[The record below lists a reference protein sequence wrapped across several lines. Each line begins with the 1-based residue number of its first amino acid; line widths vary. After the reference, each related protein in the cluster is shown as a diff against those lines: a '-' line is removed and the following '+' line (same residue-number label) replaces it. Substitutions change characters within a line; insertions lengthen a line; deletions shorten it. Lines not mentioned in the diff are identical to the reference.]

1 MTKARKIQLEV
12 AVTDRTQAGLSSA
25 KNSVAQFSQ
34 ETARATEQAAN
45 SFQNIG
51 EAAARAQKKVDA
63 STRSLIALIQRLSAE
78 AQAGGKNTEAYVL
91 ALAQQRGIKPEVL
104 EPYLKVLRE
113 ARAAQD
119 AAAQSMHS
127 MGLTAKQTAAALR
140 QVPMQLTDIV
150 VSLAGGQSVMQV
162 FLQQGGQLR
171 DIFGSAGA
179 AAQALGRHVVGL
191 ITPLN
196 VGLAAVGALGV
207 ALYSAQKQAQELSKA
222 LVLTGGAAGVSAGQL
237 SQIAAAIDTVAGT
250 QSHAAETLVEFVR
263 AGIQG
268 REALQEFAAAAIR
281 FEQATGQAVETTAK
295 QFAALAKEPL
305 RASLE
310 LNESM
315 NYLTASTYEQIK
327 ALMEQGR
334 ATEAARV
341 AQEAFAEAINS
352 RASQVDANLNL
363 FARGWREIASAVK
376 EAWDEVVHWL
386 DGVAGIRNPYR
397 DIEAARKHLA
407 VYLEEAKRSSLH
419 QFLYQDQINATKER
433 IRVLEEQI
441 QKEEEIA
448 AQQRAQA
455 DMVKARAKFDQ
466 DGLKYLSQR
475 EKMEREIAAATELAL
490 RAGVSREELERRIAA
505 IRASYEKPDRGSEEN
520 RELRERTKLLN
531 QLAGITD
538 DYYEQLARIQAMRRE
553 GLITD
558 QQQIQ
563 LLDELTKRQPFAVK
577 QAKELAAAEA
587 ERKKQLDAVWNAVHA
602 TERQAKAQEQANAVF
617 GQGKAA
623 LAELTLAE
631 LEQQRAAMETATNVV
646 PGYIEALDARIA
658 AQRRLVAALKAH
670 AVKEAAAESAQQA
683 QREWERTAESIER
696 SLTDALMRGFESGK
710 DFARNLRDAI
720 VNMFQTL
727 VLRPIIQAIVMPVA
741 GGLAGAFS
749 MPGTSNAAQAVQ
761 SLTGGNGGFNL
772 SSLSSLVQPG
782 SMLSEIPG
790 MSTVTGLLGTTLP
803 GTATALSGVFSGVG
817 ASAGMYA
824 TGLGFTPGMVANGA
838 LQGMTLG
845 GLPLATAAPA
855 MTAGGLSIG
864 AALGMGG
871 LGGLGYSLLG
881 GPLGLPQNQYTGVTS
896 SLGGALGAW
905 GGTALAGTSAGAA
918 LGATAGSV
926 LPVVGTA
933 AGAVLGGLAS
943 SLFGGDEQH
952 SPSVIFNAQ
961 RIRWGDIDAERI
973 GGGNF
978 RAGFEFHTKDGA
990 DSAAGEQ
997 IAAVLEQAAAQQFAE
1012 VEAALGAF
1020 GDKYVDML
1028 RETTIEFG
1036 RKVAGAGGG
1045 AWDFGSDMKLDE
1057 LLAKYSDG
1065 LRKAILEAAE
1075 DAFLAAGTD
1084 LVSSST
1090 YAEAL
1095 ALVAGRAEEAIKG
1108 LQETISAGV
1117 QSGDVEAYAAALQ
1130 QLNATINTITATWEQ
1145 ISRAADDLVKPPTA
1159 YELAVRQANAQFD
1172 DWVST
1177 LQKLGF
1183 AQERIEE
1190 IEAKRAATLARL
1202 DREMGPLAEAE
1213 AARKDA
1219 IAKAE
1224 AAVETAR
1231 KNLIDAYER
1240 EADELRQ
1247 TKERW
1252 EQFAKSLKQWRES
1265 ALTGRQS
1272 PLSPLA
1278 QRELVSQ
1285 RYQDVLL
1292 RARIGDIAAIE
1303 EFQDVAAEQLA
1314 SQLETAET
1322 AEDYARTAMRTLAE
1336 VESVEQLATRQA
1348 SAAERQLE
1356 ALQQQVSQ
1364 LIEINQSVLSVKD
1377 AIAALQAATAARA
1390 AAQASAAAA
1399 QNAVSNGGF
1408 DPAAYLRNKTAS
1420 LNASGAK
1427 VSWYTP
1433 PSGTWTEADTLAAI
1447 TLAGMTLEEHYLK
1460 YGIKEGIKGY
1470 ASGGIHPGGLRLV
1483 GEEGPE
1489 LEVTGPARIWSAR
1502 ETKEILAGGAA
1513 TSGEVRALREELRA
1527 IGRALARNTM
1537 ETAQLLRRWDGDGM
1551 PEVRS
1556 VA

>member
-51 EAAARAQKKVDA
+51 EAAARSQKKVDA

-196 VGLAAVGALGV
+196 VGLAAVGALGA
-207 ALYSAQKQAQELSKA
+207 ALYSAQKQAQELSNA

-334 ATEAARV
+334 ETEAARV
-341 AQEAFAEAINS
+341 AQEAFADAINS
-352 RASQVDANLNL
+352 RASQIDANLNL

-386 DGVAGIRNPYR
+386 DGVGTRNLYR
-397 DIEAARKHLA
+397 DLEDARENLA
-407 VYLEEAKRSSLH
+407 VYLEEATHSPFN
-419 QFLYQDQINATKER
+419 QFLYQDLINATKER
-433 IRVLEEQI
+433 IRVLEKQI

-455 DMVKARAKFDQ
+455 DMVQARAKFDQ

-505 IRASYEKPDRGSEEN
+505 IRASYEKPDRGASGRSEEN

-563 LLDELTKRQPFAVK
+563 LLDELTKRQPFAIK

-631 LEQQRAAMETATNVV
+631 LEQQRAAMETATNVI

-670 AVKEAAAESAQQA
+670 EVKEAAAESAQQA
-683 QREWERTAESIER
+683 QREWERTAKNIER

-710 DFARNLRDAI
+710 DFARNMRDAI

-749 MPGTSNAAQAVQ
+749 KPGTAAAAPTGLFGGLEAVYDVARAG
-761 SLTGGNGGFNL
+761 SMFAPKGLFSSLPGGAFISGLLSTKLPGTWTLSGGAMSLAAGGTAGGDIASLAAAENLAGLTGGGLTIGG
-772 SSLSSLVQPG
+772 
-782 SMLSEIPG
+782 
-790 MSTVTGLLGTTLP
+790 
-803 GTATALSGVFSGVG
+803 
-817 ASAGMYA
+817 
-824 TGLGFTPGMVANGA
+824 
-838 LQGMTLG
+838 
-845 GLPLATAAPA
+845 
-855 MTAGGLSIG
+855 
-864 AALGMGG
+864 ALGMGA

-881 GPLGLPQNQYTGVTS
+881 GSLGLPQNQYSDITS

-905 GGTALAGTSAGAA
+905 GGAALASSTAGAA
-918 LGATAGSV
+918 LGATVGSA

-943 SLFGGDEQH
+943 SLFGGEDEH

-990 DSAAGEQ
+990 DYDAGEK
-997 IAAVLEQAAAQQFAE
+997 IAAALEQVAAQQFAE
-1012 VEAALGAF
+1012 VEAAVGAF

-1045 AWDFGSDMKLDE
+1045 AWDFGSDMELDE

-1075 DAFLAAGTD
+1075 DAFEAAGTD

-1095 ALVAGRAEEAIKG
+1095 ALVSGRAEEAIKG

-1202 DREMGPLAEAE
+1202 DREMGPIADAE

-1303 EFQDVAAEQLA
+1303 ELQDVAAEQLA

-1377 AIAALQAATAARA
+1377 AIAALQAA
-1390 AAQASAAAA
+1390 QASAAAA
-1399 QNAVSNGGF
+1399 ATPSAGGTSVSNFGPGRRGSGIAALDDAGF
-1408 DPAAYLRNKTAS
+1408 DTYGYLANKTAQV
-1420 LNASGAK
+1420 NAIGYGGRSN
-1427 VSWYTP
+1427 
-1433 PSGTWTEADTLAAI
+1433 WTIAEVKAAMEAIGLAPW
-1447 TLAGMTLEEHYLK
+1447 EHYLK
-1460 YGIKEGIKGY
+1460 YGRYEGIKAY
-1470 ASGGIHPGGLRLV
+1470 ATGGLHPGGLRLV

-1537 ETAQLLRRWDGDGM
+1537 ETAQLLRRWNGDGM

>member
-34 ETARATEQAAN
+34 ETARATERAAN

-51 EAAARAQKKVDA
+51 EAAAKAQKKVDA

-119 AAAQSMHS
+119 AAAQSMHT

-196 VGLAAVGALGV
+196 VGLAAVGALGA
-207 ALYSAQKQAQELSKA
+207 ALYSAQKQAQELSNA

-334 ATEAARV
+334 VTEAARV
-341 AQEAFAEAINS
+341 AQEAFAEAIDS

-397 DIEAARKHLA
+397 DLEAARKHLA
-407 VYLEEAKRSSLH
+407 IYLEEAKRSPLN

-455 DMVKARAKFDQ
+455 DMVKARAKFDEE
-466 DGLKYLSQR
+466 GLKFLSQR

-505 IRASYEKPDRGSEEN
+505 IRASYEKPGRGASVGSEEN

-563 LLDELTKRQPFAVK
+563 LLDELTKRQPFAIK

-602 TERQAKAQEQANAVF
+602 TEQRAKAQEQANAVF

-631 LEQQRAAMETATNVV
+631 LEQQRAAMETATNVI

-670 AVKEAAAESAQQA
+670 EVKEAAAESAQQA
-683 QREWERTAESIER
+683 QREWERTAENIER

-749 MPGTSNAAQAVQ
+749 MTGTANATQAVQ

-782 SMLSEIPG
+782 SMLSKIPG
-790 MSTVTGLLGTTLP
+790 MNAVTGLLATQLP
-803 GTATALSGVFSGVG
+803 GTTMLSGG
-817 ASAGMYA
+817 AMSLAAG
-824 TGLGFTPGMVANGA
+824 G
-838 LQGMTLG
+838 
-845 GLPLATAAPA
+845 
-855 MTAGGLSIG
+855 TAGGPVASLAAAENLAGLTGSGLTIG
-864 AALGMGG
+864 AALGMGA

-881 GPLGLPQNQYTGVTS
+881 GSLGLPQNQYSGITS

-905 GGTALAGTSAGAA
+905 GGSALAGTSAGAA

-933 AGAVLGGLAS
+933 AGAILGGLAS
-943 SLFGGDEQH
+943 SLFGGDEQ

-990 DSAAGEQ
+990 DYDAGEK
-997 IAAVLEQAAAQQFAE
+997 IAAALEQVAAQQFAE
-1012 VEAALGAF
+1012 VETAVGAF

-1045 AWDFGSDMKLDE
+1045 AWDFGSDMELDE

-1130 QLNATINTITATWEQ
+1130 QLSATIKTITATWEQ
-1145 ISRAADDLVKPPTA
+1145 ISRAADDLVQPPTA
-1159 YELAVRQANAQFD
+1159 YEAAVRQANAQFD

-1202 DREMGPLAEAE
+1202 DREMGPIADAE
-1213 AARKDA
+1213 AASKDA

-1265 ALTGRQS
+1265 VLTGRQS
-1272 PLSPLA
+1272 PLSPSA

-1292 RARIGDIAAIE
+1292 RSRIGDIAAIE
-1303 EFQDVAAEQLA
+1303 ELQDVAAEQLA
-1314 SQLETAET
+1314 IQLETAET
-1322 AEDYARTAMRTLAE
+1322 EEDYARTAMRTLAE

-1377 AIAALQAATAARA
+1377 AIAALQAASAARA
-1390 AAQASAAAA
+1390 AAQASAAAT

-1408 DPAAYLRNKTAS
+1408 DPAAYLRNKTEQV
-1420 LNASGAK
+1420 NMIG
-1427 VSWYTP
+1427 YQGRTD
-1433 PSGTWTEADTLAAI
+1433 WTVQQVQQAMAD
-1447 TLAGMTLEEHYLK
+1447 AGMTPWEHYLR
-1460 YGIKEGIKGY
+1460 YGIAEGVRGY
-1470 ASGGIHPGGLRLV
+1470 ASGGMHPGGLRLV

-1513 TSGEVRALREELRA
+1513 TSEEVRALREELRA
-1527 IGRALARNTM
+1527 IGSALARNTM

>member
-25 KNSVAQFSQ
+25 KNSVAQFGR

-51 EAAARAQKKVDA
+51 EAAAKAQKKVDA

-119 AAAQSMHS
+119 AAAQSMHA

-196 VGLAAVGALGV
+196 VGLAAVGALGA

-334 ATEAARV
+334 VTEAARV
-341 AQEAFAEAINS
+341 AQEAFAEAIDS

-397 DIEAARKHLA
+397 DLEAARKHLA
-407 VYLEEAKRSSLH
+407 VYLEEAKRSPLN

-466 DGLKYLSQR
+466 DGLKFLSQR

-505 IRASYEKPDRGSEEN
+505 IRASYEKPDRGASGGSEES

-563 LLDELTKRQPFAVK
+563 LLDELTKRQPFAIK

-670 AVKEAAAESAQQA
+670 EVKEAAAESAQQA
-683 QREWERTAESIER
+683 QREWERTAKNIER

-749 MPGTSNAAQAVQ
+749 MPGTAAAAPTDLFGGLKAVYDVAR
-761 SLTGGNGGFNL
+761 SGSMFAPKGLFSSIPGGAFISGLLSTKLPGTVALSGGAMSLAAGGTAGGPVASLAAAENLAGLTGG
-772 SSLSSLVQPG
+772 
-782 SMLSEIPG
+782 
-790 MSTVTGLLGTTLP
+790 GLT
-803 GTATALSGVFSGVG
+803 
-817 ASAGMYA
+817 
-824 TGLGFTPGMVANGA
+824 
-838 LQGMTLG
+838 
-845 GLPLATAAPA
+845 
-855 MTAGGLSIG
+855 IG
-864 AALGMGG
+864 AALGMGA

-881 GPLGLPQNQYTGVTS
+881 GSLGLPQNQYSGITA

-905 GGTALAGTSAGAA
+905 GGSALASSTAGAA
-918 LGATAGSV
+918 LGATAGSA

-943 SLFGGDEQH
+943 SLFSGDER

-961 RIRWGDIDAERI
+961 RIQWGNIDAERI

-990 DSAAGEQ
+990 DYAAGEQ
-997 IAAVLEQAAAQQFAE
+997 IAAALEQVAAQQFAE
-1012 VEAALGAF
+1012 VEAAVGAF

-1045 AWDFGSDMKLDE
+1045 AWDFGSDMELDE

-1075 DAFLAAGTD
+1075 DAFEAAGTD

-1172 DWVST
+1172 EWIDT
-1177 LQKLGF
+1177 LSALGF
-1183 AQERIEE
+1183 AQGKIEE
-1190 IEAKRAATLARL
+1190 LEAKRAATLARL
-1202 DREMGPLAEAE
+1202 DREMGPIADAE

-1292 RARIGDIAAIE
+1292 RSRIGDIAAIE
-1303 EFQDVAAEQLA
+1303 ELQDVAAEQLA

-1377 AIAALQAATAARA
+1377 AIAALQAAQASAA

-1470 ASGGIHPGGLRLV
+1470 ASGGFHPGGLRLV

-1513 TSGEVRALREELRA
+1513 TSEEVRALREELRA
-1527 IGRALARNTM
+1527 IGSALARNTM

>member
-51 EAAARAQKKVDA
+51 EAAARSQKKVDA

-196 VGLAAVGALGV
+196 VGLAAVGALGA

-334 ATEAARV
+334 ATEAAGV

-352 RASQVDANLNL
+352 RASQIDANLNL

-386 DGVAGIRNPYR
+386 DGVGTRNLYR
-397 DIEAARKHLA
+397 DLEDARENLA
-407 VYLEEAKRSSLH
+407 VYLEKATRSPLN

-466 DGLKYLSQR
+466 DGLKFLSQR

-505 IRASYEKPDRGSEEN
+505 IRASYEKPDRGASGRSEEN

-563 LLDELTKRQPFAVK
+563 LLDELTKRQPFAIK

-631 LEQQRAAMETATNVV
+631 LEQQRAAMETATNVI

-670 AVKEAAAESAQQA
+670 EVKEAAAESAQQA
-683 QREWERTAESIER
+683 QREWERTAKNIER

-710 DFARNLRDAI
+710 DFARNLRDTI

-749 MPGTSNAAQAVQ
+749 MPGARCSRPRGF
-761 SLTGGNGGFNL
+761 SLRFPGGR
-772 SSLSSLVQPG
+772 SSR
-782 SMLSEIPG
+782 
-790 MSTVTGLLGTTLP
+790 
-803 GTATALSGVFSGVG
+803 
-817 ASAGMYA
+817 
-824 TGLGFTPGMVANGA
+824 
-838 LQGMTLG
+838 
-845 GLPLATAAPA
+845 
-855 MTAGGLSIG
+855 
-864 AALGMGG
+864 
-871 LGGLGYSLLG
+871 GYSLPSFLV
-881 GPLGLPQNQYTGVTS
+881 L
-896 SLGGALGAW
+896 W
-905 GGTALAGTSAGAA
+905 RCLAGRCPLRQGARPVARLHLWPPRRTSQ
-918 LGATAGSV
+918 
-926 LPVVGTA
+926 
-933 AGAVLGGLAS
+933 AS
-943 SLFGGDEQH
+943 
-952 SPSVIFNAQ
+952 
-961 RIRWGDIDAERI
+961 
-973 GGGNF
+973 
-978 RAGFEFHTKDGA
+978 
-990 DSAAGEQ
+990 
-997 IAAVLEQAAAQQFAE
+997 
-1012 VEAALGAF
+1012 
-1020 GDKYVDML
+1020 
-1028 RETTIEFG
+1028 
-1036 RKVAGAGGG
+1036 
-1045 AWDFGSDMKLDE
+1045 
-1057 LLAKYSDG
+1057 
-1065 LRKAILEAAE
+1065 
-1075 DAFLAAGTD
+1075 
-1084 LVSSST
+1084 
-1090 YAEAL
+1090 
-1095 ALVAGRAEEAIKG
+1095 LVAA
-1108 LQETISAGV
+1108 
-1117 QSGDVEAYAAALQ
+1117 
-1130 QLNATINTITATWEQ
+1130 
-1145 ISRAADDLVKPPTA
+1145 
-1159 YELAVRQANAQFD
+1159 
-1172 DWVST
+1172 
-1177 LQKLGF
+1177 
-1183 AQERIEE
+1183 
-1190 IEAKRAATLARL
+1190 
-1202 DREMGPLAEAE
+1202 
-1213 AARKDA
+1213 
-1219 IAKAE
+1219 
-1224 AAVETAR
+1224 
-1231 KNLIDAYER
+1231 
-1240 EADELRQ
+1240 
-1247 TKERW
+1247 
-1252 EQFAKSLKQWRES
+1252 
-1265 ALTGRQS
+1265 
-1272 PLSPLA
+1272 
-1278 QRELVSQ
+1278 
-1285 RYQDVLL
+1285 
-1292 RARIGDIAAIE
+1292 
-1303 EFQDVAAEQLA
+1303 
-1314 SQLETAET
+1314 
-1322 AEDYARTAMRTLAE
+1322 
-1336 VESVEQLATRQA
+1336 
-1348 SAAERQLE
+1348 
-1356 ALQQQVSQ
+1356 
-1364 LIEINQSVLSVKD
+1364 
-1377 AIAALQAATAARA
+1377 
-1390 AAQASAAAA
+1390 
-1399 QNAVSNGGF
+1399 
-1408 DPAAYLRNKTAS
+1408 
-1420 LNASGAK
+1420 
-1427 VSWYTP
+1427 
-1433 PSGTWTEADTLAAI
+1433 
-1447 TLAGMTLEEHYLK
+1447 
-1460 YGIKEGIKGY
+1460 
-1470 ASGGIHPGGLRLV
+1470 
-1483 GEEGPE
+1483 
-1489 LEVTGPARIWSAR
+1489 
-1502 ETKEILAGGAA
+1502 
-1513 TSGEVRALREELRA
+1513 
-1527 IGRALARNTM
+1527 
-1537 ETAQLLRRWDGDGM
+1537 
-1551 PEVRS
+1551 
-1556 VA
+1556 